1 MVPDL
6 SKTAVDS
13 HFHVFDAH
21 QAQPGARYTP
31 PMPRPWQHGRPPP
44 GPLGVRRGV
53 LVQTSF
59 LGTDNRLLLSTLRS
73 TPRRCAA
80 SPWWRPPPTRT
91 RWRDCTLRACAASG

>member
-1 MVPDL
+1 
-6 SKTAVDS
+6 
-13 HFHVFDAH
+13 VFDAH

-31 PMPRPWQHGRPPP
+31 AYAAPLATWQAAAR
-44 GPLGVRRGV
+44 PLGVRRGV

-59 LGTDNRLLLSTLRS
+59 LGTDNRLLLSSWRS

-80 SPWWRPPPTRT
+80 SPWWRPPPAPT